1 MDHGNSPFH
10 VARNAVARES
20 TMAKLGAQALE
31 GFCRI
36 FEMAALP
43 SRTRRLNNS
52 VSRAIRFILVAD
64 PVHSDTLIIVNPASG
79 GGRALAAELLVAGYL
94 ASQSKSVQFVHSR
107 SSENIRELAANGA
120 AAGYRYV
127 IALGGDGA
135 FHHVVEGI
143 RGTGAIAG
151 FLPAGNGNDIARDL
165 GIPADTVTAAAAFCR
180 SVPRAVDLV
189 RVQFPDGC
197 SAHFIGAGGMGL
209 DAEAAHLANTRF
221 KSWPGVTR
229 YLAGALRT
237 FSSKPAFELAA
248 ELDGTR
254 WTGRAIFAAV
264 ANSSSYGSGVRIAP
278 DAKMDDGWLDVVL
291 VKDVAW
297 TRLVEAIPIVL
308 TTGDLRF
315 DEIKRFRCRRAV
327 LRADRAV
334 KVHGDGELLG
344 ESPAEFDILP
354 AAIRVM
360 TPATAAG

>member
-1 MDHGNSPFH
+1 
-10 VARNAVARES
+10 
-20 TMAKLGAQALE
+20 
-31 GFCRI
+31 
-36 FEMAALP
+36 MAALP
-43 SRTRRLNNS
+43 SRTRTLNNS
-52 VSRAIRFILVAD
+52 VSRAIRFILGAD

-79 GGRALAAELLVAGYL
+79 GGRALAAEPLVAGYF

-127 IALGGDGA
+127 ITLGGDGA

-143 RGTGAIAG
+143 RGTRAIAG

-165 GIPADTVTAAAAFCR
+165 RIPTDTVSAAAAFCH
-180 SVPRAVDLV
+180 SIPRAVDLV
-189 RVQFPDGC
+189 RVQFPDGR

-237 FSSKPAFELAA
+237 FFSEPAFELAA

-278 DAKMDDGWLDVVL
+278 DAKMDDGWLEVVL
-291 VKDVAW
+291 VGDVAW
-297 TRLVEAIPIVL
+297 TRLIEAIPVVL

-315 DEIKRFRCRRAV
+315 DEVKRFRCRRVV

-344 ESPAEFDILP
+344 ESPAEFEILP
-354 AAIRVM
+354 RAIHVM
-360 TPATAAG
+360 VPGFSYRR